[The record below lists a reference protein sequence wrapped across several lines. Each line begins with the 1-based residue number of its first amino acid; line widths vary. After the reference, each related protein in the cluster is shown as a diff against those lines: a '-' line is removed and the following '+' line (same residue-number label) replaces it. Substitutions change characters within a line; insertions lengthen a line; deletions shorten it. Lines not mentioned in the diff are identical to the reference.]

1 MREFTDPGNWESINL
16 LALCWDFRR
25 VKTGKCYC
33 ECFTGNVKSLC
44 FRVFVLVRKVYTACG
59 ELFCWKINF
68 CSFSTFST
76 LANSS
81 AFPPCSQLTAF
92 PSPKL
97 LCCWW
102 EFRKMTVT
110 KYSVMSSLENMHWN
124 QRAWTQFCFALNTC
138 CTGKWGEIHHYF
150 WLQVPYPC
158 LV

>member
-33 ECFTGNVKSLC
+33 ECFTGNVKSLW

-92 PSPKL
+92 L
-97 LCCWW
+97 HLNCCAAGESLEKWLW
-102 EFRKMTVT
+102 QNTLV
-110 KYSVMSSLENMHWN
+110 SSLENMHWK

-150 WLQVPYPC
+150 WLQAPYPC